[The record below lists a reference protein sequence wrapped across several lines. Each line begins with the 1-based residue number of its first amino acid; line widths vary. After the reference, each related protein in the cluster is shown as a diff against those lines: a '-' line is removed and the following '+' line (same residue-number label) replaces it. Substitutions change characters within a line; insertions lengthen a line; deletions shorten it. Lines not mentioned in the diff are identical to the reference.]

1 MKKLLRIL
9 ILVLLYSEVSA
20 APTFVDSYDVT
31 SEETEPQGLT
41 FNNDGTKM
49 FITGHD
55 GDDVNEYTLSTG
67 FDVSTAS
74 FVDSFSISSQ
84 ETDPMGLAFNQ
95 DGTKMFVTGWAG
107 EDVNEYTLST
117 GFDVSTASFVNS
129 FSITDQDDEPS
140 SLAFNSDGSK
150 MFLVGR
156 ENNKVYEYTL
166 TCYYGVVNC
175 SDPTLSLIHI

>member
-55 GDDVNEYTLSTG
+55 GDDVNEYTLSTC
-67 FDVSTAS
+67 
-74 FVDSFSISSQ
+74 
-84 ETDPMGLAFNQ
+84 LL
-95 DGTKMFVTGWAG
+95 
-107 EDVNEYTLST
+107 YTS
-117 GFDVSTASFVNS
+117 
-129 FSITDQDDEPS
+129 PS
-140 SLAFNSDGSK
+140 PRDRG
-150 MFLVGR
+150 
-156 ENNKVYEYTL
+156 
-166 TCYYGVVNC
+166 
-175 SDPTLSLIHI
+175 

>member
-1 MKKLLRIL
+1 M

-67 FDVSTAS
+67 FDVSTAT
-74 FVDSFSISSQ
+74 FVDSFDTESEDNDSR
-84 ETDPMGLAFNQ
+84 DVKFNQ
-95 DGTKMFVTGWAG
+95 NGTKMFVLGKQN
-107 EDVNEYTLST
+107 DRVCEYTLST
-117 GFDVSTASFVNS
+117 GFDVSSTVTFVDCASVSEEGSPDELEFNPDGTNFV
-129 FSITDQDDEPS
+129 EE
-140 SLAFNSDGSK
+140 G
-150 MFLVGR
+150 
-156 ENNKVYEYTL
+156 
-166 TCYYGVVNC
+166 
-175 SDPTLSLIHI
+175 